1 MDDVLGGGLGAGEVL
16 TVAGPSGVRVPR
28 LVVQVAVSMARTG
41 RVLVVNGHVPT
52 RRFVHALTNMARH
65 FDLNADEMDRVE
77 VASWMP
83 LPDGDISDA
92 WWFGAGYDA
101 VVIDCLDEMFR
112 PQAWL
117 DAENI
122 LRHGRWL
129 RECAQR
135 SSTAPFVTAS
145 AESPDDVGAP
155 SFDHSWRRHRVRR
168 PTSPTHRARCSSTPS
183 LTR

>member
-1 MDDVLGGGLGAGEVL
+1 M
-16 TVAGPSGVRVPR
+16 
-28 LVVQVAVSMARTG
+28 
-41 RVLVVNGHVPT
+41 PT

-168 PTSPTHRARCSSTPS
+168 PLTDIVEASCEMFLDAQPDTVIRMAARGGQRLVQRSRLDDDS
-183 LTR
+183 LIRPIIRS